1 MERVEEEKPKKRFP
15 KTHGRIKKNA
25 YEKMI

>member
-15 KTHGRIKKNA
+15 KTHGRIKKNE